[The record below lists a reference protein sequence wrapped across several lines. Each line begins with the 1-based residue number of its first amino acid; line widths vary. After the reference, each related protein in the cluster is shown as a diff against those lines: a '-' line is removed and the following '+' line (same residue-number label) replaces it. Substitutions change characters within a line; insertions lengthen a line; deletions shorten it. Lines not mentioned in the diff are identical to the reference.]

1 MAALPLHCI
10 DTLPTCLFMVPPRA
24 WRYRR
29 YYLPTI
35 LALGGVQKQAA
46 LLLSLLPAAT
56 NALGTLVGMRY
67 IDRCGRRRLLL
78 TSIAAVVLALAA
90 LGSAFL
96 AAERHSPP
104 VAPGGTCPAG
114 AGGAAPA
121 DCTACLRLGCG
132 FCGGGRDPM
141 APGSCMALGRL
152 HQQGQQQQPQLPPPP
167 PPPIGCATQLFLHGC
182 PSRYTWLILACLVAY
197 LAAFS
202 PGLGPVPWAVNAE
215 IYPLAVRGTAT
226 GDNRC
231 RQHCQYWNACRLPF
245 PALPYLLPSCCF
257 PVTACCF

>member
-1 MAALPLHCI
+1 
-10 DTLPTCLFMVPPRA
+10 
-24 WRYRR
+24 
-29 YYLPTI
+29 
-35 LALGGVQKQAA
+35 VQKQAA

-56 NALGTLVGMRY
+56 NALGTLVGMRC

-104 VAPGGTCPAG
+104 VAPGGGGTCPAG

-121 DCTACLRLGCG
+121 DCTSCLRLGCG
-132 FCGGGRDPM
+132 FCSGGGDLM
-141 APGSCMALGRL
+141 APGSCLAVGVL
-152 HQQGQQQQPQLPPPP
+152 HGQGHQNQQQQLPPP
-167 PPPIGCATQLFLHGC
+167 PPPIGCATQVFLHGC

-226 GDNRC
+226 GND
-231 RQHCQYWNACRLPF
+231 ARLV
-245 PALPYLLPSCCF
+245 ALLWAAAGAPGLAWPGL
-257 PVTACCF
+257 AA